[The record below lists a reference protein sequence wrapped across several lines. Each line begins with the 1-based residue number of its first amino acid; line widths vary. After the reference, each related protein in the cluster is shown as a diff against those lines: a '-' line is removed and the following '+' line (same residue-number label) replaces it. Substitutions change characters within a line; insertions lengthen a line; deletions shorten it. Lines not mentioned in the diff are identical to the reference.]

1 VTEFKGWWGIGP
13 DAMSE
18 LRRSGRIAATV
29 RAFCPAVMLLLGL
42 WLTGVTTVRA
52 AQGPTN
58 GAPMGFQADEVQ
70 YDNEHSL
77 TIAKGHVEIAQGT
90 QILLADVVTYNQRTD
105 TVTASGHVSLMT
117 DDGQV
122 VFADYMELRDS
133 MNNAF
138 AHDVRILMNDRS
150 RLVANAARRTNGNHL
165 DLRKVVYSP
174 CDLCA
179 SDPSKPPAWQLRAS
193 QVTDDK
199 DLQKLEFRDAVM
211 EIDGWPVFYTPYI
224 VTPDPSVKR
233 ASGFLTPTIGT
244 SSNLGFHIGIPYF
257 QTLGSSADMT
267 IYPRFTTS
275 AGQDLAVEYRQRFS
289 NGEFS
294 GVASIDYSNVGFA
307 NDSNIKSD
315 WRWHL
320 NQAGVWDIDE
330 TYRAGFSLQRV
341 SDQTY
346 LARFN
351 FPSPILGTEISR
363 AYLEG
368 FPDDGSLD
376 VNTYIFQ
383 PLTPGLGDSTQP
395 IVFPVVN
402 RDWQFKPDSV
412 GGTLRFNA
420 NLLNIGREVGTQTR
434 RLSATA
440 GWDRTFRDGLGS
452 EYKFQVSL
460 RGDAYSVGGLSNLSN
475 PDLPSAYFSQNGM
488 PPAQRVPYD
497 FFATRG
503 FPQMGLTWDYPVVR
517 HGDPFD
523 LLIQPT
529 VAAFVGPNGGNSH
542 RIPDEDSLG
551 YQFRDTDL
559 FRPDRMQGYD
569 LLDTGQRVDYG
580 LKLGAY
586 DKNGGSYRMLVGQS
600 YRAETNLFVPPGSG
614 MDRRLS
620 DIVGRVV
627 LAPSSYLDMIYRFRL
642 DKSTLSNR
650 SQELAL
656 TVGPANLKF
665 SASFLLIPAEQPG
678 QLITVPG
685 SGNTILY
692 GKREQLNLGLN
703 ARITRYWSLVVGE
716 TINLTNA
723 SNIVNGVVTPQSN
736 STNLRSAL
744 QAIYQDECMAFIGTI
759 SQSAIR
765 NGDVTPGYT
774 VMFNVIFK
782 NIGEIGGNVLSAGGS

>member
-1 VTEFKGWWGIGP
+1 MPGRV
-13 DAMSE
+13 
-18 LRRSGRIAATV
+18 LRLTAALV
-29 RAFCPAVMLLLGL
+29 LGL
-42 WLTGVTTVRA
+42 WLA
-52 AQGPTN
+52 AGGGSIALGQRPAAPGN
-58 GAPMGFQADEVQ
+58 GAPMAFQADEVE
-70 YDNEHSL
+70 YDEEHSL
-77 TIAKGHVEIAQGT
+77 TIAKGHVEISQGT
-90 QILLADVVTYNQRTD
+90 QILLADVVTYNQRSD
-105 TVTASGHVSLMT
+105 TVTASGHISLMT

-133 MNNAF
+133 MSNAF
-138 AHDVRILMNDRS
+138 AHDVRMLMNDRS

-211 EIDGWPVFYTPYI
+211 EIDGWPIFYTPYV

-233 ASGFLTPTIGT
+233 ASGFLTPSIG
-244 SSNLGFHIGIPYF
+244 SSTNLGFHIGIPYY
-257 QTLGSSADMT
+257 QTLGPDADVT
-267 IYPRFTTS
+267 FFPRFTTT
-275 AGQDLAVEYRQRFS
+275 AGQNLAAEYRQRFS
-289 NGEFS
+289 NGEFN
-294 GVASIDYSNVGFA
+294 GIASIDYSNVGFA
-307 NDSNIKSD
+307 SDPNIKSD
-315 WRWHL
+315 WRWHID
-320 NQAGVWDIDE
+320 QSAVWDLDD
-330 TYRAGFSLQRV
+330 TYRAGFNLQRV

-346 LARFN
+346 QARFN

-368 FPDDGSLD
+368 FPSNGSLD
-376 VNTYIFQ
+376 ANAYVFQ

-395 IVFPVVN
+395 IVLPVVN
-402 RDWQFKPDSV
+402 RDWQFRPDSV

-434 RLSATA
+434 RLSGTA
-440 GWDRTFRDGLGS
+440 AWDRSFRDGFGGD
-452 EYKFQVSL
+452 YKFQISA
-460 RGDAYSVGGLSNLSN
+460 RADGYSVAGLSNLSN
-475 PDLPSAYFSQNGM
+475 PDLPSSYFSQNGQ
-488 PPAQRVPYD
+488 PPTQRVPYN
-497 FFATRG
+497 FLSARA
-503 FPQMGLTWDYPVVR
+503 FPQMGLTWNYPVIR
-517 HGDPFD
+517 RGETFD
-523 LLIQPT
+523 LLVQPT
-529 VAAFVGPNGGNSH
+529 VATFIGPNGGNSH

-580 LKLGAY
+580 LNLGAY
-586 DKNGGSYRMLVGQS
+586 NKNGASYRMLVGQS
-600 YRAETNLFVPPGSG
+600 YRAEPNPFVPPGSG
-614 MDRRLS
+614 MDQRLS

-642 DKSTLSNR
+642 DKSTLANR
-650 SQELAL
+650 FQELAL
-656 TVGPANLKF
+656 NAGPTNFKVGVG
-665 SASFLLIPAEQPG
+665 FLLVPAEQPS

-692 GKREQLNLGLN
+692 GKREQLSLGLN
-703 ARITRYWSLVVGE
+703 AKITRYWSLNLGE

-723 SNIVNGVVTPQSN
+723 SNIVNGMVTPQAN
-736 STNLRSAL
+736 STSLQSSV
-744 QAIYQDECMAFIGTI
+744 QAIYQDECMAFIASA

-774 VMFNVIFK
+774 VMFSIAFK
-782 NIGEIGGNVLSAGGS
+782 NIGDIGGNIVSVAPQ